1 MVNKKNKFNHSP
13 KLSSNIMGVI
23 CGRTGAG
30 KTYLLFK
37 MLTTPGILDYD
48 NLIILTSTP
57 EQTYFQLLKHG
68 FDNHLSKQTIQ
79 KCFEFYESSDENL
92 DIHDLCCESKQHEQ
106 HPSNIKCVLT
116 DDPKIIEDPTKL
128 KSNKNMIIFDDILT
142 MRDQSIPQMMFTKG
156 RHNNCACFYLSQS
169 FYDIDK
175 LIRKNANTFILF
187 ETNDR
192 SLKELT
198 KDIIVDDEK
207 EFKQYA
213 KRTWANRYGYVV
225 INQDSSGSNDRYF
238 NSI

>member
-1 MVNKKNKFNHSP
+1 
-13 KLSSNIMGVI
+13 
-23 CGRTGAG
+23 
-30 KTYLLFK
+30 

-79 KCFEFYESSDENL
+79 KCFEFHESSDDNL
-92 DIHDLCCESKQHEQ
+92 DIHDLCCESKQHEK
-106 HPSNIKCVLT
+106 HPSNIKCTLT
-116 DDPKIIEDPTKL
+116 DDPKIIEDPTGL
-128 KSNKNMIIFDDILT
+128 KNNKNMVIFDDILT

-156 RHNNCACFYLSQS
+156 RHNNCACFYLSQN
-169 FYDIDK
+169 FYGIDK

-192 SLKELT
+192 GLQQLT
-198 KDIIVDDEK
+198 QDIIVDDEK
-207 EFKQYA
+207 AFKQFA

-225 INQDSSGSNDRYF
+225 INQDSWSSNDRYF